1 MFKRKRAGRIGF
13 AILLA
18 AAVALPA
25 AGCGHR
31 NAAGPEQAAHDRLR
45 AQSAPGSDMSAGDGS
60 VAVRPNAKAVAA
72 HLEQLAEG
80 VKGVRHANCVIFGKY
95 AVVGIDVD
103 PTMERSRVGTTK
115 YAVAEAF
122 RKDPYGIDALVTADV
137 DMAQRVREIRADV
150 KRGRPIAGFAEELA
164 DIVGRLV
171 PQVPRSIIPPASPD
185 GGTTEKQLPQAHV
198 HTQRTQ

>member
-1 MFKRKRAGRIGF
+1 MYGRTPAAKAG
-13 AILLA
+13 LLLMLA
-18 AAVALPA
+18 AALALA
-25 AGCGHR
+25 TTGCGNRTASPSPARGDGLHAQ
-31 NAAGPEQAAHDRLR
+31 NVPGNGVSAH
-45 AQSAPGSDMSAGDGS
+45 DGS

-122 RKDPYGIDALVTADV
+122 RKDPYGVDALVTADV

-150 KRGRPIAGFAEELA
+150 KRGRPLAGFAEELA

-185 GGTTEKQLPQAHV
+185 GGTPTAKRVPNTSPN
-198 HTQRTQ
+198 TQRTQ

>member
-1 MFKRKRAGRIGF
+1 MSHRKTLRRAGF
-13 AILLA
+13 ALLLA
-18 AAVALPA
+18 ATVSSA
-25 AGCGHR
+25 AGCGQHST
-31 NAAGPEQAAHDRLR
+31 APGPAEQDRLR
-45 AQSAPGSDMSAGDGS
+45 AQSATDGVVGAEDGS
-60 VAVRPNAKAVAA
+60 VAVRPNAKAVSA
-72 HLEQLAEG
+72 HLEHLAEG

-95 AVVGIDVD
+95 AIVGIDVD
-103 PTMERSRVGTTK
+103 PDMERSRVGTTK

-122 RKDPYGIDALVTADV
+122 RKDRYGVDALVTADV

-150 KRGRPIAGFAEELA
+150 KRGRPLAGFAEELA

-185 GGTTEKQLPQAHV
+185 GGQPAAKSAGKTPL